1 MKGVIFNLVE
11 EVVSDRFGEDT
22 WDKLLDEAGLDGAY
36 TSLGS
41 YPDDQLFA
49 LVGAAS
55 KQLGVEADAVV
66 RLLGQE
72 AIPLLADRYPMFFEP
87 HSTTRAFLLTLNDII
102 HPEVRRLY
110 PGADVPTFGY
120 NNDDDGALVITYHSP
135 RKLCALAEGF
145 ILGAGK
151 HYGEQVEV
159 EQPACMHH
167 GAPECVLRCIVSPGS
182 ASATG
187 DAG

>member
-11 EVVSDRFGEDT
+11 EVIIGRFGEDT
-22 WDKLLDEAGLDGAY
+22 WDTLLDEAGLDGAY

-41 YPDDQLFA
+41 YPDEQLFA

-55 KQLGVEADAVV
+55 NQLGVDGDAVV

-87 HSTTRAFLLTLNDII
+87 HTTTRAFLLTLNDII

-110 PGADVPTFGY
+110 PGADVPTFGF
-120 NNDDDGALVITYHSP
+120 NDDGADALVITYHSA

-145 ILGAGK
+145 ILGAAG
-151 HYGEQVEV
+151 HYGEEVAV
-159 EQPACMHH
+159 EQPECMHH
-167 GAPECVLRCIVSPGS
+167 GAPECVLRCSISPGS
-182 ASATG
+182 ESAAG

>member
-11 EVVSDRFGEDT
+11 EVVIDRFGEET
-22 WDKLLDEAGLDGAY
+22 WDALLDEAGLDGAY

-41 YPDDQLFA
+41 YPDEQLFA
-49 LVGAAS
+49 LVDAAS
-55 KQLGVEADAVV
+55 NKLGVDGDAVV

-87 HSTTRAFLLTLNDII
+87 HATTRAFLLTLNDII

-110 PGADVPTFGY
+110 PGADVPTFGFG
-120 NNDDDGALVITYHSP
+120 DDDNALVITYRSP

-145 ILGAGK
+145 ILGAGA
-151 HYGEQVEV
+151 HYGEAVAV
-159 EQPACMHH
+159 EQPSCMRH
-167 GAPECVLRCIVSPGS
+167 GAAECVLRCVISGAGV
-182 ASATG
+182 AAA